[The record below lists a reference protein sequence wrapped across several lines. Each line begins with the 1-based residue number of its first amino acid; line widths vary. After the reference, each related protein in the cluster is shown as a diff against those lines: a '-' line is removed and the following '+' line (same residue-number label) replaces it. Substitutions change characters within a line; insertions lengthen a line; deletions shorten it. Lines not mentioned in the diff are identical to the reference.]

1 MRVLTVLAAVAFP
14 VLACECRHLS
24 VCELIQMPTVFIGE
38 VIDGG
43 VTSIRDDPWNSN
55 VKHVRFRVLENFR
68 GLPADAQ
75 AVDVELT
82 PTAGMC
88 APIPYFPGR
97 KYLVVPGKRDGKY
110 TDGACFQGRDIET
123 AQDEV
128 RQVREY
134 FAGKMSVNVQ
144 GRVAASRASDLV
156 DFLLDSGESKP
167 LAGIVITATRNGKVF
182 STVTD
187 SEGRYHLPLPSA
199 GVYRV
204 SPESKT
210 YALNPNPDY
219 ERPLQ
224 ISIPQG
230 GCAIRNFGLMVDN
243 TISGSVRD
251 EKGQPLSEGRVG
263 LIDLDRPAKPD
274 HHVWFADA
282 YIDNHRKGD
291 TTFSFENVP
300 IGRYLLV
307 FNPDGPHSGTLIGDL
322 PYESTYY
329 PLNAQRIEAKR
340 IDITSGGTHLT
351 GMDLTIGRKVEF
363 RKVSVHVQFPDGSPM
378 KTAEVECV
386 ALPNEQDD
394 FPLTFH
400 KTVLETNGTVEFS
413 VPANRKLK
421 IEVRDWY
428 GRDLKKPYSSTH
440 EAGSMTITQEFVVV
454 P

>member
-1 MRVLTVLAAVAFP
+1 MRVLTALAAIALP

-43 VTSIRDDPWNSN
+43 VASIRDDPWYSN
-55 VKHVRFRVLENFR
+55 VNHVRFRVLESLR
-68 GLPADAQ
+68 GLPANAQ
-75 AVDVELT
+75 TVDVELT

-110 TDGACFQGRDIET
+110 TDGGCFQGRDIET

-134 FAGKMSVNVQ
+134 FAGNMKVNVN
-144 GRVAASRASDLV
+144 GRVAVSRASDLV
-156 DFLLDSGESKP
+156 DFLLDIGESKP
-167 LAGIVITATRNGKVF
+167 LAGIVITATRNGKSF

-187 SEGRYHLPLPSA
+187 SEGRYHLPVPSA

-210 YALNPNPDY
+210 YALNPNPAY

-224 ISIPQG
+224 ISVPPR

-251 EKGQPLSEGRVG
+251 EKGEPISEGRVG

-274 HHVWFADA
+274 HNAWFAEA
-282 YIDNHRKGD
+282 YIDNYKKGD
-291 TTFSFENVP
+291 TTFTFENVP

-322 PYESTYY
+322 PYEITYY
-329 PLNAQRIEAKR
+329 PLNAQRAEAKR
-340 IDITSGGTHLT
+340 IDVTSGGTHLT
-351 GMDLTIGRKVEF
+351 GMDLTIGKKVEF
-363 RKVSVHVQFPDGSPM
+363 REVSVHVQFPDGSPM
-378 KTAEVECV
+378 KTAEVECT
-386 ALPNEQDD
+386 AWPNEQDG
-394 FPLTFH
+394 FPLNFH
-400 KTVLETNGTVEFS
+400 QVALETNGTVHFS

-421 IEVRDWY
+421 IEIKDWY
-428 GRDLKKPYSSTH
+428 GRDLKKPYTSTH
-440 EAGSMTITQEFVVV
+440 EADSSPITQEFVVV